1 MRTSYFLYES
11 NLLNIL
17 LGSGDN
23 LKPRS
28 LLRYMRSGRTEH
40 KAIVCKED
48 REVKANGEQETNL
61 KERLG
66 RAPELRVGDQGHG
79 LKQGSVL
86 RERQSLPCLFLRYPK
101 GCATTS

>member
-1 MRTSYFLYES
+1 VVRTSYFLYES

-17 LGSGDN
+17 LESGDN

-28 LLRYMRSGRTEH
+28 LLRCMRSGRTEH
-40 KAIVCKED
+40 KAIVYKEG

-66 RAPELRVGDQGHG
+66 RAPGLRVAESEI
-79 LKQGSVL
+79 KV
-86 RERQSLPCLFLRYPK
+86 
-101 GCATTS
+101 TV